1 MVYRAIGFKVQVL
14 CVNLSRGDWI
24 IYDCVGLFLGS
35 QSVWFLKDFLFIGS
49 GGVFGNSLYCS
60 PYFKITCTGF
70 FQFNW

>member
-1 MVYRAIGFKVQVL
+1 MVDRIDIAEAKEKRKEKTEL
-14 CVNLSRGDWI
+14 PMLKDERDSRR
-24 IYDCVGLFLGS
+24 GLELREK
-35 QSVWFLKDFLFIGS
+35 WRDFLFIGS